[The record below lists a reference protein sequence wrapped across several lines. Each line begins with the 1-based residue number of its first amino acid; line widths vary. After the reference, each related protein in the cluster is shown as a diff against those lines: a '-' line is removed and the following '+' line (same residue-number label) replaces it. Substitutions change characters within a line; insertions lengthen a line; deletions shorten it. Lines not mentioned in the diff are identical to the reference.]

1 MDETPTTDSGPMGL
15 PIHRMEQEKRLTFFG
30 FLRTRFVTGLFV
42 SFPLVVTLFFGRFL
56 FDLIDRWAD
65 PISRRLF
72 DRPIPG
78 FGAAVF
84 IVGVFLLGV
93 LAHNVIGRRVL
104 QFGERLFARI
114 PVLRAVYTGTR
125 EVTRAFAGNR
135 AKSFR
140 RVVLVPF
147 PTEGVWAVAFVTT
160 EFEDTT
166 PDGPRRVIAVFL
178 PTTPNPTTGFFLV
191 YPEASVRATDMSV
204 EEAIRMVISGGLVAA
219 GQGRVFPFAPAPKDS
234 MP

>member
-1 MDETPTTDSGPMGL
+1 MDETPKTDSGPMGL
-15 PIHRMEQEKRLTFFG
+15 PIRAAEPGKRLTFFG
-30 FLRTRFVTGLFV
+30 FLRARFVTGLLV
-42 SFPLVVTLFFGRFL
+42 SFPLVVTMFFGRFL

-72 DRPIPG
+72 DRPVPG

-84 IVGVFLLGV
+84 VVGVFLLGV

-147 PTEGVWAVAFVTT
+147 PNENVWAVAFVTT
-160 EFEDTT
+160 EFEEAT
-166 PDGPRRVIAVFL
+166 PDGPRRVTAVFM

-191 YPEASVRATDMSV
+191 YPASAVRATDMSV
-204 EEAIRMVISGGLVAA
+204 EEAIRMVISGGLVSA
-219 GQGRVFPFAPAPKDS
+219 GQGRVFPVAPPPKDAV
-234 MP
+234 P

>member
-1 MDETPTTDSGPMGL
+1 MDETPRTESGSMGL
-15 PIHRMEQEKRLTFFG
+15 PIRPPEPGKRLTFFG
-30 FLRTRFVTGLFV
+30 FFRARFVTGLLV

-72 DRPIPG
+72 DRPVPG

-84 IVGVFLLGV
+84 VVGVFLLGV

-147 PTEGVWAVAFVTT
+147 PNENV
-160 EFEDTT
+160 
-166 PDGPRRVIAVFL
+166 
-178 PTTPNPTTGFFLV
+178 
-191 YPEASVRATDMSV
+191 
-204 EEAIRMVISGGLVAA
+204 
-219 GQGRVFPFAPAPKDS
+219 
-234 MP
+234 

>member
-1 MDETPTTDSGPMGL
+1 MSDTPNDDSPPMGL
-15 PIHRMEQEKRLTFFG
+15 PIHPTEPGKRLTFFG
-30 FLRTRFVTGLFV
+30 YLRARFVTGLFV

-65 PISRRLF
+65 PISRQLF
-72 DRPIPG
+72 RRPVPG

-84 IVGVFLLGV
+84 VVGVFLLGV

-104 QFGERLFARI
+104 QFGEKLFARI

-147 PTEGVWAVAFVTT
+147 PNEGVWAVAFVTT
-160 EFEDTT
+160 EFEEAT
-166 PDGPRRVIAVFL
+166 PGGVRRVVAVFM

-191 YPEASVRATDMSV
+191 YPEAAIRATEMTV
-204 EEAIRMVISGGLVAA
+204 EEALRMVISGGLVSA
-219 GQGRVFPFAPAPKDS
+219 GQGRVFPVAGAPKDAV
-234 MP
+234 P